1 MDLLIAIVAFVII
14 LVFLVIAHELGHFI
28 TAKARGVNVM
38 EFGIGFPPR
47 IWGIRRGET
56 LYSINALPLGGF
68 VKLAGEEDPKVPRS
82 LASKGYGTRLL
93 VLGAGSLMNI
103 ILPFILLTVAFMLPH
118 DIYTAPIQV
127 KEVLAGSQAE
137 RAGIRAGDTLISI
150 NDTPINNTADVQR
163 LTLLN
168 LGNKIN
174 LKVRHGDNTQET
186 IQVEPMWKPPAG
198 QGATG
203 LGIAYM
209 ASETYTVSSES
220 LPFWEAVPTG
230 AVNLYDT
237 LRLYKN
243 EVVRWIVG
251 SSTPQLSGVVGMT
264 EVTAQVAKAGIS
276 PLIEWAA
283 FISINLGIITILPLP
298 ALDGGRIAFV
308 LLEMVRRGRRVS
320 PRVEGLVHSI
330 GFMLLIA
337 LMVVITYK
345 DIFNIVTTGSA
356 INP

>member
-1 MDLLIAIVAFVII
+1 MDLLIAIVVFVII

-28 TAKARGVNVM
+28 TAKARGVNVI

-47 IWGIRRGET
+47 IWGIKRGET

-68 VKLAGEEDPKVPRS
+68 VKLAGEEDPGIPRS

-93 VLGAGSLMNI
+93 VLAAGALTNI
-103 ILPFILLTVAFMLPH
+103 ILPFILLTIAFMLPH
-118 DIYTAPIQV
+118 DVYTAPIMV

-137 RAGIRAGDTLISI
+137 RAGLRAGDTLISI
-150 NDTPINNTADVQR
+150 NDSPINNTADVQR

-174 LKVRHGDNTQET
+174 LLVKHSDATQQT
-186 IQVEPMWKPPAG
+186 IQLEPMWKPPAG

-203 LGIAYM
+203 LGIAYQ
-209 ASETYTVSSES
+209 ASEDYVVNSES
-220 LPFWEAVPTG
+220 LPFWRAVPAG
-230 AVNLYDT
+230 AGNLYDT

-243 EVVRWIVG
+243 EVLRWIVG
-251 SSTPQLSGVVGMT
+251 SSSPQLSGVVGMT
-264 EVTAQVAKAGIS
+264 QVTEQVVKGGIS
-276 PLIEWAA
+276 SVIEWAA
-283 FISINLGIITILPLP
+283 FISINLGIINLLPLP

-308 LLEMVRRGRRVS
+308 FLEIVRRGRRVS
-320 PRVEGLVHSI
+320 PKVEGLVHTI
-330 GFMLLIA
+330 GFFLLIV

>member
-1 MDLLIAIVAFVII
+1 MDLLIAIIAFVII

-28 TAKARGVNVM
+28 TAKARGVNVI
-38 EFGIGFPPR
+38 EFGLGFPPR

-68 VKLAGEEDPKVPRS
+68 VKLAGEEDPGIPRS

-93 VLGAGSLMNI
+93 VLAAGSLMNI
-103 ILPFILLTVAFMLPH
+103 ILPFILLSVAFMLPH
-118 DIYTAPIQV
+118 DIYSAPIV
-127 KEVLAGSQAE
+127 IKEVLPGSQSE
-137 RAGIRAGDTLISI
+137 RAGLRAGDTLISI
-150 NDTPINNTADVQR
+150 NDSPINNTADVQR
-163 LTLLN
+163 LALLN
-168 LGNKIN
+168 LGNKID
-174 LKVRHGDNTQET
+174 LVVRHADAAQET
-186 IQVEPMWKPPAG
+186 IQLEPRWKPPAG

-203 LGIAYM
+203 LGIAYQ
-209 ASETYTVSSES
+209 ASGNYNIASES
-220 LPFWEAVPTG
+220 LPFWEAVPAG
-230 AVNLYDT
+230 AANLYDT

-243 EVVRWIVG
+243 EVVRWVIG
-251 SSTPQLSGVVGMT
+251 SSAPQLSGVVGMT
-264 EVTAQVAKAGIS
+264 EVTAQVAKAGVS

-283 FISINLGIITILPLP
+283 FISINLGIINILPLP

-320 PRVEGLVHSI
+320 PRVEGLVHSV
-330 GFMLLIA
+330 GFFLLIV